1 MPETSEDTPVQ
12 KPAKKQRSRRA
23 ILIFCGVSLLN
34 VGLLALLVTQLL
46 TPAPP
51 KTAADP
57 LIGQPAPGFSLAALQ
72 FAPGNKS
79 TLSLADLKG
88 RAVVLNFWAS
98 WCSPCKEEL
107 PLLESN
113 WRQMQA
119 QGKPVVFLGIDFE
132 EARGDAAS
140 FLRQQGITYPAAL
153 DTDGSAAS
161 SYKIVSLPDTIF
173 INRQGIVV
181 GKVAQQLTAQAL
193 AKNLQLIL

>member
-1 MPETSEDTPVQ
+1 MPETIDDAPVQ
-12 KPAKKQRSRRA
+12 KPAKKKRSRRT

-34 VGLLALLVTQLL
+34 VGLLALLLTQLL
-46 TPAPP
+46 TPAPS
-51 KTAADP
+51 KTVSDP
-57 LIGQPAPGFSLAALQ
+57 LIGHPAPGFSLAALQ
-72 FAPGNKS
+72 FSPGNKS

-88 RAVVLNFWAS
+88 KAVVLNFWAS

-113 WRQMQA
+113 WRQVQA
-119 QGKPVVFLGIDFE
+119 QGKQVVFLGIDFE

-140 FLRQQGITYPAAL
+140 FLQQQGITYPAAL

-193 AKNLQLIL
+193 TKNLQLIL